1 MENKF
6 FFDDVEELVTYMI
19 DKVEEDNPVTVLA
32 NKNLVVEI
40 MGEFLSGHN
49 VALNDCDIQP
59 DYHREYAI
67 TLEFTDDY
75 WKISTYPAYDS
86 DHNKYLGQDGYVLFH
101 EDINSKAL
109 VDLQNNAITK
119 ISGHDWF
126 IIGEDD
132 SFETDDEE
140 GNNQEY
146 PEDKETTKDSGED
159 SNAEYT
165 VTVKCNVNPSDVI
178 SLVHMYEMFYE
189 MNRFRRL
196 FGW

>member
-1 MENKF
+1 MENQF
-6 FFDDVEELVTYMI
+6 VFDDVEELVTYII

-49 VALNDCDIQP
+49 IALNDCDIQP

-75 WKISTYPAYDS
+75 WKISIYPAYNS

-109 VDLQNNAITK
+109 VDLQNNDITK
-119 ISGHDWF
+119 MTGHDWF
-126 IIGEDD
+126 MIGEDD
-132 SFETDDEE
+132 SFESDGEEENNQKDEE
-140 GNNQEY
+140 II
-146 PEDKETTKDSGED
+146 ED
-159 SNAEYT
+159 SDENSNREYT
-165 VTVKCNVNPSDVI
+165 ITVKCNVDPGDVMT
-178 SLVHMYEMFYE
+178 LVHMYEMFDE
-189 MNRFRRL
+189 MNMLRRL
-196 FGW
+196 LGW